1 MAKASFYTA
10 LNLLFFAVI
19 GTALLALTYDLT
31 HDAIARSEEKEKLK
45 LIAQIVPPAAYDND
59 IMKDTVQLAPDE
71 MLGGDGA
78 STVHRGRL
86 NNQPSI
92 AVIPASVSGYSGKT
106 RLIIAIHRD
115 GTISGVRVVSHKET
129 PGLGDYI
136 EIAKSNWITGF
147 NGASL
152 ENTREAEWKVRKDG
166 GRFDYMAGATV
177 TPRSIV
183 KAVHK
188 ALQYYSLHRDELFA
202 QAPASSSLDRGMQG
216 GVKEDKK

>member
-1 MAKASFYTA
+1 MAKAAFHTA
-10 LNLLFFAVI
+10 LNLLFFALI

-31 HDAIARSEEKEKLK
+31 HDAIARSEENEKLK

-59 IMKDTVQLAPDE
+59 IMKDTLQLAKDD
-71 MLGGDGA
+71 MLGGGGPA
-78 STVHRGRL
+78 VAYRGRL

-92 AVIPASVSGYSGKT
+92 AVIQASAPGYSGKT
-106 RLIIAIHRD
+106 RLIIAIFRD
-115 GTISGVRVVSHKET
+115 GRISGVRVVSHKET

-147 NGASL
+147 DGASL
-152 ENTREAEWKVRKDG
+152 EDPGEREWKVKKDG
-166 GRFDYMAGATV
+166 GKFDYMAGATV

-188 ALQYYSLHRDELFA
+188 ALRYYSLHRDELFA
-202 QAPASSSLDRGMQG
+202 QAPAARVSG
-216 GVKEDKK
+216 KEDKK